1 MMRYKILKDASL
13 RESMRKYKEKGD
25 ERWMLFD
32 ALINSSSKAEYMA
45 KVRGFEK
52 EITSSKTGNPWK
64 VTPENCFQY
73 VLKNGRIAVA
83 E

>member
-32 ALINSSSKAEYMA
+32 ALIRSTSKDEYMA
-45 KVRGFEK
+45 KVRDFEK
-52 EITSSKTGNPWK
+52 EITSRKTGKAWK

-73 VLKNGRIAVA
+73 VLNNGRIGLIP
-83 E
+83 

>member
-13 RESMRKYKEKGD
+13 RETLRKYKEKGD

-32 ALINSSSKAEYMA
+32 ALLRSSTYEEYASM
-45 KVRGFEK
+45 VDGFEQ
-52 EITSSKTGNPWK
+52 EMTSRKTGNPWK

-73 VLKNGRIAVA
+73 VLKNGRIGLIK
-83 E
+83 

>member
-32 ALINSSSKAEYMA
+32 ALLSSSTDDEFVA

-52 EITSSKTGNPWK
+52 VMISRNTGKPWLA
-64 VTPENCFQY
+64 TPQNFFKY
-73 VLKNGRIAVA
+73 VLRNERIAQT
-83 E
+83 